1 MMMSDIRISKSPERE
16 LLKEKYLLLKG
27 EYVKLLTD
35 KDCLL
40 EWGKPQLEALYVVK
54 IGRKQLE
61 LLELRMEVKRL
72 KKMTELAVACL
83 NKNEPIDWDQ
93 IEKTVDIGMEKDYE
107 EILAEASRVAQANDL
122 LSNLASPER
131 SAELRKL
138 YRSLAKELHPDVNPD
153 LTENQKNLWYAVRR
167 AYEHGDLESLR
178 ALSVMAQ
185 DVESHANKLSAD
197 DFQLQIEL
205 LKAGIEKLVAEIEQI
220 HSEFPFN
227 IEIDLRNE
235 EWVKKQNEQ
244 TETLIRQ
251 ASEQK
256 AKYEE
261 RLELLKSV

>member
-1 MMMSDIRISKSPERE
+1 MMINLERSKSSEKE

-40 EWGKPQLEALYVVK
+40 EWGKPQLEALYTVK
-54 IGRKQLE
+54 IGIKQLE

-83 NKNEPIDWDQ
+83 NRNEPVDWSK
-93 IEKTVDIGMEKDYE
+93 IEKTVDMGLEKDYE
-107 EILAEASRVAQANDL
+107 KILTEASRVAQANNL

-131 SAELRKL
+131 SVELRKL

-153 LTENQKNLWYAVRR
+153 LTESQKKLWHAVRR

-185 DVESHANKLSAD
+185 DIESNADKLSDD
-197 DFQLQIEL
+197 DFHLQIEL
-205 LKAGIEKLVAEIEQI
+205 LKAGIEKLMVEIEHI

-227 IEIDLRNE
+227 IEKELRNE

-244 TETLIRQ
+244 TEALIEQ

-261 RLELLKSV
+261 RLDLLKSL

>member
-1 MMMSDIRISKSPERE
+1 MTNLEHSKSSEKE
-16 LLKEKYLLLKG
+16 LLKEKYRLLKG

-40 EWGKPQLEALYVVK
+40 GWGKPQLEALYVVK
-54 IGRKQLE
+54 IGKKQLE

-72 KKMTELAVACL
+72 KRMTELAIACL
-83 NKNEPIDWDQ
+83 NRNESIDWNK
-93 IEKTVDIGMEKDYE
+93 IEETVDTSLEKDYE
-107 EILAEASRVAQANDL
+107 KILTEASRVAQANDI

-131 SAELRKL
+131 SAELRRL

-153 LTENQKNLWYAVRR
+153 LTESQKNLWYAVRR
-167 AYEHGDLESLR
+167 AYEYGDLESLR

-185 DVESHANKLSAD
+185 DVESHAGKLSAD

-205 LKAGIEKLVAEIEQI
+205 LKAGIEKLIAEIEQVR
-220 HSEFPFN
+220 SGFPFN
-227 IEIDLRNE
+227 IEKDLRNE
-235 EWVKKQNEQ
+235 EWVKEQNEQ
-244 TETLIRQ
+244 TEALIKQ

-261 RLELLKSV
+261 RLDLLKSV